1 MANAT
6 AAASG
11 AAKTGIT
18 GTALT
23 AAKAAVF
30 SPIFG
35 VAALG
40 GIIAFE
46 WWKGSKDAQKFTTA
60 ECCQDDASK

>member
-1 MANAT
+1 MAGAT
-6 AAASG
+6 AAVSG
-11 AAKTGIT
+11 ATKTGIT

-23 AAKAAVF
+23 AAKAVVV
-30 SPIFG
+30 SPLFG

-46 WWKGSKDAQKFTTA
+46 WWKGLKDAQKFTA
-60 ECCQDDASK
+60 VDSCQTDASN